1 MKYKRSTIAALVIL
15 GLLPLI
21 ITALLYS
28 SLPQQ
33 IPTHWDINNTVT
45 YSDKSEIWLIAGL
58 SPLMT
63 VLFIVIPLIDPKKK
77 NYARFSGVYEIFCI
91 VTMLFF
97 LVIYGVVIVE
107 SLSPGIVNVGKF
119 TSLMVG
125 LLFIFLGNVMPKVK
139 HNYSFG
145 VKTPWAL
152 ADPDVFNRSNR
163 LAGFISFVGGIII
176 TVSVFFLSEKAMFVL
191 MMAFVAVFCIVPT
204 VMSYIWFK
212 NNQTD
217 EDE

>member
-91 VTMLFF
+91 VTMLC
-97 LVIYGVVIVE
+97 
-107 SLSPGIVNVGKF
+107 S
-119 TSLMVG
+119 
-125 LLFIFLGNVMPKVK
+125 
-139 HNYSFG
+139 
-145 VKTPWAL
+145 
-152 ADPDVFNRSNR
+152 
-163 LAGFISFVGGIII
+163 
-176 TVSVFFLSEKAMFVL
+176 
-191 MMAFVAVFCIVPT
+191 PT
-204 VMSYIWFK
+204 VYL
-212 NNQTD
+212 
-217 EDE
+217 